1 MVKSLHR
8 GGAASAICGLALLGS
23 AGSACAS
30 DLVYTPINPSFGG
43 NPFNSQHLL
52 GIANAINQYRDPA
65 TANASDPTQQFL
77 RTLQGR
83 LLSSLAGQIDELIF
97 GENAQPTGLVR
108 FGDQEVSFVR
118 GADSVTLN
126 IADLTNGTS
135 TEIIIPLLQTGGN

>member
-1 MVKSLHR
+1 MLNAFHR
-8 GGAASAICGLALLGS
+8 GGAASAICGLALIGLAES
-23 AGSACAS
+23 ASAS
-30 DLVYTPINPSFGG
+30 DLVYTPVNPSFGG

-65 TANASDPTQQFL
+65 TANASDPTQQFV

-83 LLSSLAGQIDELIF
+83 LLASLAGQIDELIF
-97 GENAQPTGLVR
+97 GENAQPSGLVR

-126 IADLTNGTS
+126 ITDLTNGTN
-135 TEIIIPLLQTGGN
+135 TEIIVPLLQTGGN